1 MARPNNADGSW
12 RRGGD
17 NVVIL
22 PLAPLVT
29 VRTRFVLIQTSHAG
43 NVGAAARAMKTM
55 GFDDL
60 VLVAPR
66 WPNVLRREETIQRAS
81 GALDV
86 LANARI
92 VDTLD
97 EALDGMDHLCATA
110 MTPRDFGPPTRT
122 PREHFSRWLDG
133 GLGATQG
140 LIAQPVQSSE
150 AAVPYP
156 AQRLPKQPD
165 ASPASVERF
174 PEGIAFLFGS
184 ERFGMRNE
192 DVYRCHVCLS
202 IPANPQFGSLNIG
215 AALQVIAYEWRLA
228 LGSFPLPG
236 STPHSEPADAAQVAG
251 MLAHLQESLEALGFL
266 DPQAPKKLMPR
277 LNQLFNRA
285 SVTQEEIHILRGIA
299 KAVLQQSAHV
309 KTAFQLEVEASA
321 RAEVNAKGQAEG
333 QGKAR
338 DIDASASASL
348 AQKLD

>member
-122 PREHFSRWLDG
+122 PREHVSRWLDG
-133 GLGATQG
+133 GLDATQG
-140 LIAQPVQSSE
+140 FIAQPVQSSE

-236 STPHSEPADAAQVAG
+236 STPHSGPADAAQVAG

-266 DPQAPKKLMPR
+266 DPLAPKKLMPR

-309 KTAFQLEVEASA
+309 KTAFQLKVEASA

-333 QGKAR
+333 QAKAQ
-338 DIDASASASL
+338 DIDASASASPG
-348 AQKLD
+348 QKLD

>member
-1 MARPNNADGSW
+1 VARPNNADGSW

-17 NVVIL
+17 NVLIL

-66 WPNVLRREETIQRAS
+66 WANVLRREETIQRAS

-110 MTPRDFGPPTRT
+110 MTPRDFGPPTRA
-122 PREHFSRWLDG
+122 PREHFSRFAG
-133 GLGATQG
+133 
-140 LIAQPVQSSE
+140 
-150 AAVPYP
+150 P
-156 AQRLPKQPD
+156 AQSAPS
-165 ASPASVERF
+165 AVET
-174 PEGIAFLFGS
+174 PPQGIAFLFGS

-236 STPHSEPADAAQVAG
+236 SKPHSAPADAAQVAG
-251 MLAHLQESLEALGFL
+251 MLSHLQESLEALGFL
-266 DPQAPKKLMPR
+266 DPLAPKKLMPR

-299 KAVLQQSAHV
+299 KAVLQQSLRV
-309 KTAFQLEVEASA
+309 KTEFQGEVEVGAQVQVKA
-321 RAEVNAKGQAEG
+321 KAKVKAKGEPEG
-333 QGKAR
+333 QAVAQ
-338 DIDASASASL
+338 DIERAASASAM
-348 AQKLD
+348 QKLD